1 MKGKK
6 AGPRAPRLNGGGGY
20 RPRVIIKLQD
30 YLEPEAEGG
39 KLRDAGPWDA
49 LARAFPGIRA
59 RRLFQDLPTEKLRA
73 LTQKAVDTDPAYRP
87 PNLRA
92 YYAVDCPVG
101 VQPDALVQ
109 QLAAWPNVQTAYV
122 EGGPTPPPLV
132 NPADDPR
139 SVNQGYLDPAPD
151 GIDAEYAWGLAGGDG
166 VGQGFV
172 DLEQGWTLNHE
183 DLVAAGITL
192 ISGVS
197 NAYHGHGTAVLG
209 EVRAEDNT
217 LGCVGISPRA
227 NTRVVSQWRTTST
240 YSTAEAIMSAVS
252 VMSFGQV
259 LLLEAQTS
267 TGGFS
272 FIPVEVEPAVR
283 DAIRLGSALG
293 IIVVEAAGNGGND
306 LDTVTDGSGRFV
318 FNRAHADFRES
329 GAIMVGAASST
340 APHTRLGFS
349 NFGSRID
356 CYGWGQGINTTGDGW
371 TGNLTTSY
379 TTSFGGTSGASPIIS
394 GAALAVQG
402 ILSSSAGQR
411 LSPGQM
417 RALLSNPANG
427 TSSANPPVD
436 RIGVM
441 PNLRAIIDTV
451 LGVTPDVY
459 LRDFVGDTG
468 DPHSGAISASPDI
481 IVRPTAVAD
490 PQASYGEGSG
500 TENSATLG
508 ASVEAGQNNFIYV
521 RVRNRGGS
529 AANVQA
535 TVFWSPVSTLVTPD
549 LWTHVGSTTLPSVP
563 TGDVLTVSNAIVWA
577 SGGIPAPGHYCFV
590 GLIGNGRDPA
600 PSPADFLD
608 WNNFQRFIR
617 ENNNVTWRNFNVV
630 NLIPPN
636 GGEPPRYVALPFLSP
651 GAPDKARRFGLEVVA
666 RLPEGAQ
673 LRLEMPLNLLE
684 ALEPRPS
691 VIHVDRRRKVAIVAL
706 RPSGRQKLGE
716 AVLPARSR
724 SGLRLLV
731 HVPKQQR
738 KFAYEVAVRQLYER
752 EEVGRVTWRL
762 VAQRK
767 Q

>member
-6 AGPRAPRLNGGGGY
+6 AGPRAPRINGGGGY
-20 RPRVIIKLQD
+20 RPRVIVKLQD

-49 LARAFPGIRA
+49 LARAFPGIQA
-59 RRLFQDLPTEKLRA
+59 RRLFQDLPAEKLRS
-73 LTQKAVDTDPAYRP
+73 LTAKAVNADPAYRA

-92 YYAVDCPVG
+92 YYAVECPSH
-101 VQPDALVQ
+101 VQPEALAQ
-109 QLAAWPNVQTAYV
+109 QLSAWPNVQTAYV
-122 EGGPTPPPLV
+122 EGGPTPPPFV

-139 SVNQGYLDPAPD
+139 FVNQGYLDPAPD
-151 GIDAEYAWGLAGGDG
+151 GIDAEYAWGFGGGDG
-166 VGQGFV
+166 MGQGFV
-172 DLEQGWTLNHE
+172 DMEQGWTLNHE

-217 LGCVGISPRA
+217 VGCVGIAPRA
-227 NTRVVSQWRTTST
+227 TTRVVSQWRTTST

-252 VMSFGQV
+252 TMSFGEV
-259 LLLEAQTS
+259 LLLEAQTNS
-267 TGGFS
+267 GTFS
-272 FIPVEVEPAVR
+272 LVPVEIEPAVR
-283 DAIRLGSALG
+283 DAIRLATALG
-293 IIVVEAAGNGGND
+293 IIVVEAGGNGGND
-306 LDTVTDGSGRFV
+306 LDTVTDTGGHFV
-318 FNRAHADFRES
+318 LRRGHADFQDS
-329 GAIMVGAASST
+329 GAIIVGAASST

-356 CYGWGQGINTTGDGW
+356 CYGWGQGIDTTGDGW
-371 TGNLTTSY
+371 TGNLTNTYTS
-379 TTSFGGTSGASPIIS
+379 SFGGTSGASPIIS

-402 ILSSSAGQR
+402 ILSSTAGQR

-417 RALLSNPANG
+417 RAILGDPANG
-427 TSSANPPVD
+427 TASANPAVD

-441 PNLRAIIDTV
+441 PNLRAIIDRV

-459 LRDFVGDTG
+459 VRDFVGDTG

-481 IVRPTAVAD
+481 IVRPTAVAN
-490 PQASYGEGSG
+490 PQATYGAGSG
-500 TENSATLG
+500 TENSDTLG
-508 ASVEAGQNNFIYV
+508 SSVEAGQDNFIYV
-521 RVRNRGGS
+521 RVRNRGGTT
-529 AANVQA
+529 ANVQA

-549 LWTHVGSTTLPSVP
+549 LWTLVGGTTLPSVP
-563 TGDVLTVSNAIVWA
+563 SGDVLTVSNGIVWPSA
-577 SGGIPAPGHYCFV
+577 RIPAPGHYCFV
-590 GLIGNGRDPA
+590 GIVGNGRDPA

-608 WNNFQRFIR
+608 WDNFRRFIR

-630 NLIPPN
+630 NLMPP
-636 GGEPPRYVALPFLSP
+636 GEGPPRYVALPFLSP

-673 LRLEMPLNLLE
+673 LRVEVPLNLLD
-684 ALEPRPS
+684 ALEPRPC
-691 VIHVDRRRKVAIVAL
+691 VLQVDRRRKVAIVAL
-706 RPSGRQKLGE
+706 RPSGRQRLGE

-724 SGLRLLV
+724 SALRLLV
-731 HVPKQQR
+731 QVPKPQR

-762 VAQRK
+762 VPPRK